1 MSTRPRERLRS
12 GIDPLIDV
20 FQGSDIRLIATV
32 MLVIYLIF
40 IAVGIAI
47 GFDLNGIIS
56 TLQQVTFLIAV
67 YAMMALALNLHW
79 GYTGLFNIGVAG
91 FMAVGIYTSAML
103 TAPPTATP
111 PGLGLP
117 IPIGIVGGMIA
128 AAIVGSIVSLP
139 ALRLDA
145 DYFAIVTLA
154 FSEIIR
160 LGFNSPYLSSF
171 TIAGVELGSGGANGI
186 GFPAID
192 EPIRVLYET
201 TPLGEIVFGVTDP
214 LGIVPNVVYGWT
226 YTLVLIVFVA
236 LFYVFLTRTARSPFG
251 RVLKAIREDELVAGS
266 LGKNTRRFKIKSFMV
281 GCALMGL
288 GGILWWGTKGY
299 VAPSNF
305 KPLITFYV
313 FIALIIGGSGSNTG
327 SVIGAAVFAGLFY
340 YLPQLLNQ
348 YAGRVIELLRGVLG
362 GSGTTP
368 NTFIDAVV
376 ALADLDVTA
385 FLAYVFANTS
395 SLRFV
400 AIGVVLVLLMQHRSD
415 GLLGHRIETAASV
428 DLSRPP
434 QGGDDDG

>member
-1 MSTRPRERLRS
+1 MSISSGERFP
-12 GIDPLIDV
+12 GN
-20 FQGSDIRLIATV
+20 DILLIAAVT
-32 MLVIYLIF
+32 LGIYLIF
-40 IAVGIAI
+40 IAVGVVI
-47 GFDLNGIIS
+47 GLDLNGIVS

-67 YAMMALALNLHW
+67 YAMLALALNLHW

-91 FMAVGIYTSAML
+91 FVAVGIYTSAMV

-117 IPIGIVGGMIA
+117 LPVGIVAGMIA
-128 AAIVGSIVSLP
+128 AAIVGLVVSLP

-160 LGFNSPYLSSF
+160 LAYNSPLSSF

-192 EPIRVLYET
+192 GPIRELYQT
-201 TPLGEIVFGVTDP
+201 TPLSEIVFSITDP
-214 LGIVPNVVYGWT
+214 LGIVHNVVYGWT
-226 YTLVLIVFVA
+226 YTLILIVFVA
-236 LFYVFLTRTARSPFG
+236 LFYVFLTRTAQSPFG
-251 RVLKAIREDELVAGS
+251 RVLKAIREDEIVAGS
-266 LGKNTRRFKIKSFMV
+266 LGKNTRLFKIKSFMV

-288 GGILWWGTKGY
+288 GGILWWGTKGTIS
-299 VAPSNF
+299 PSNF

-340 YLPQLLNQ
+340 SLPKLLNQ
-348 YAGRVIELLRGVLG
+348 NVGRVIELLRDVLG

-376 ALADLDVTA
+376 ALTNLDATA

-400 AIGVVLVLLMQHRSD
+400 AIGIVLVLLMQHRSD

-428 DLSRPP
+428 DLSRP
-434 QGGDDDG
+434 GGDDNE